1 MTKFDKF
8 TCEYAKEHTI
18 NETITM
24 LYNHALY
31 IDYCKFDK
39 NVNSIKGDDKKL
51 DHINA
56 LIKFLKLWGLNHEY
70 CNDLRSV
77 YFND

>member
-1 MTKFDKF
+1 MTKFDNF
-8 TCEYAKEHTI
+8 VCEYAKDHDI
-18 NETITM
+18 NAVITL

-39 NVNSIKGDDKKL
+39 NVNSIKADDKKL
-51 DHINA
+51 AHINA

-70 CNDLRSV
+70 CTDLRSV